1 MKKVLSIILAVV
13 MLTTGF
19 AVYSSAKT
27 TYNAVY
33 KLSAAYNGKTY
44 NPGETITVKPGSTVE
59 VALSFKNDFMLGS
72 MSTQIFY
79 NNSIFEDA
87 EKGDFNK
94 DGKLYEAC
102 GRTYSV
108 FTAWDKISKTN
119 KEKWWPDY
127 SASKKDEFKKNHNFC
142 YVLMTPNSS
151 MVDKPVRNID
161 EKVIT
166 ITFKVSSTA
175 KNGTTGQIVIPK
187 EAIRRK
193 DYLNGYTMC
202 SVYTKDDILS
212 DASPYVD
219 GLTYDLSKAVL
230 NFKVSTSSP
239 VTLGDVNKDGDIN
252 STDALMVLQHAVGQ
266 KALTGDAKTAADVTK
281 DGNINS
287 ADALKILQ
295 YSVGNIK
302 SF

>member
-1 MKKVLSIILAVV
+1 MKKTLSLILAVV
-13 MLTTGF
+13 MLMTAF
-19 AVYSSAKT
+19 CVYSEAKT

-33 KLSAAYNGKTY
+33 SLSAKADGKTY
-44 NPGETITVKPGSTVE
+44 SSGETITVKPGSTVD
-59 VALSFKNDFMLGS
+59 VTLSFKNDFMLGT
-72 MSTQIFY
+72 MSTQLFY
-79 NNSIFEDA
+79 SNSIFEGE
-87 EKGDFNK
+87 EKGEFNK
-94 DGKLYEAC
+94 DGKLYNAC
-102 GRTYSV
+102 GRSYSF
-108 FTAWDKISKTN
+108 FTKWEKVSKAN
-119 KEKWWPDY
+119 REKWWPDY
-127 SASKKDEFKKNHNFC
+127 SAEKKEEFKKNYNFC
-142 YVLMTPNSS
+142 YVSMVPNST
-151 MVDKPVRNID
+151 VIDKPVRNID
-161 EKVIT
+161 EKIIT
-166 ITFKVSSTA
+166 VTFKVSTSA
-175 KNGTTGQIVIPK
+175 KNGATGQIIIPK

-230 NFKVSTSSP
+230 NFKVSTSSS
-239 VTLGDVNKDGDIN
+239 VTLGDVNKDGNIN

-266 KALTGDAKTAADVTK
+266 KTLTGDAKTAADVTK

-287 ADALKILQ
+287 SDALKILQ